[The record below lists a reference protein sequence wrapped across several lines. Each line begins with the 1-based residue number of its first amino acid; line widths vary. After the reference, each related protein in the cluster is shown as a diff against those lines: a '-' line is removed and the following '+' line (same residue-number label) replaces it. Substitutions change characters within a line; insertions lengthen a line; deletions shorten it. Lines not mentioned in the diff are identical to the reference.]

1 MARILSVLLNPAIDI
16 ASTTDRVEAMHKVR
30 TRGQLHHPGG
40 GGANVARVIAELG
53 GEVEL
58 AFLCGG
64 VTGPL
69 YESLLSGYGVKLGCF
84 AMKGPVRISYTV
96 REEATG
102 QEYRFVP
109 EGPQVSET
117 ELAPLM
123 ELAAGFAGDFLVAS
137 GSLPRGVEPAIYA
150 RMARMAEK
158 NGVRFVL
165 DTSGEAL
172 QAALEEGGIFLVK
185 PSQRE
190 FEEIAGHPL
199 DSAGVEREAM
209 ALVSR
214 GAARHVVVS
223 LGGQG
228 ALLANEEGVVRLP
241 AITVEAKSA
250 VGAGDSFLGGMVHW
264 LAEGHAPAEAFRFAM
279 AAGAAAVLHEGT
291 SLCRRDDVMRLYR
304 AMPAV

>member
-1 MARILSVLLNPAIDI
+1 
-16 ASTTDRVEAMHKVR
+16 MHKVR

-53 GEVEL
+53 GEAEL

-69 YESLLSGYGVKLGCF
+69 YEALLAGYGLKLRCF
-84 AMKGPVRISYTV
+84 EMAGPVRISYTV

-109 EGPQVSET
+109 EGPAVSEA

-123 ELAAGFAGDFLVAS
+123 QFIADFRGDFMVAS
-137 GSLPRGVEPAIYA
+137 GSLPRGVDPAIYA
-150 RMARMAEK
+150 RMAKIAKR
-158 NGVRFVL
+158 NHVRFVL
-165 DTSGEAL
+165 DTSGDAL
-172 QAALEEGGIFLVK
+172 RAALAAGGIFLVK

-190 FEEIAGHPL
+190 LEEIAGRPL
-199 DSAGVEREAM
+199 DREGVEREAT
-209 ALVSR
+209 ALVSS

-228 ALLANEEGVVRLP
+228 ALLANEEGVAHLP
-241 AITVEAKSA
+241 AIVVKAKSA

-304 AMPAV
+304 AMPPV